1 MTSWSS
7 EYKILR
13 AQNEALKEISLAA
26 DTVKVFRIE
35 LRGRFG
41 MGHTVWDFS
50 KSWIPN
56 QKIQKIPISG
66 IYLTGNRIIGILYHS
81 GLKI

>member
-26 DTVKVFRIE
+26 DTVKVFRIT
-35 LRGRFG
+35 LLGRFR
-41 MGHTVWDFS
+41 MGFFQNPESQTKRSLKFQYPWV
-50 KSWIPN
+50 ILPVY
-56 QKIQKIPISG
+56 PV
-66 IYLTGNRIIGILYHS
+66 TG
-81 GLKI
+81 